1 MFIETNSGRLQ
12 NLYLLQDVRVM
23 ENEKKTDSEELTYAV
38 AYVQMNGVIIKEGI
52 YATKEE
58 AETIRQEVVAKLIA
72 TGEE

>member
-23 ENEKKTDSEELTYAV
+23 ENDKKSDSEELTYAI
-38 AYVQMNGVIIKEGI
+38 AYVQMNGVVIKEGT
-52 YATKEE
+52 YATKDE
-58 AETIRQEVVAKLIA
+58 AETIRQEVVAKLLA